1 MSSSSR
7 RVWSSN
13 APRRD
18 RSDDRRVIIQG
29 VSVFVSDL
37 HLSPD
42 RPATVDLFLAFLAG
56 RAREADQLYLL
67 GDIFDAWIG
76 DDDEGTPNTEVKA
89 ALAAV
94 TASGV
99 RCHLMHGNR
108 DFLIGRAFCRETGC
122 RLLRDPTLA
131 RFADEPTLLMHGDLL
146 CTDDVAYQRF
156 RRRIRNPLVQRL
168 FLWRSLAA
176 RRKVAA
182 DYRRK
187 SGAAT
192 AEKTPDIMDV
202 NQETVARYLHRYGA
216 VRLIHGHTHRPGDH
230 RVRIDGREAVRSVLA
245 EWHPDHGEAL
255 IHGHSGWHR
264 ETVLP
269 SIAPTPSRPDA
280 WC

>member
-1 MSSSSR
+1 L
-7 RVWSSN
+7 N
-13 APRRD
+13 TE
-18 RSDDRRVIIQG
+18 G

-37 HLSPD
+37 HLSPE

-56 RAREADQLYLL
+56 RVREADQLYLL

-76 DDDEGTPNTEVKA
+76 DDDDGTPGAEVKA
-89 ALAAV
+89 AVAAV

-99 RCHLMHGNR
+99 RCYLMHGNR
-108 DFLIGRAFCRETGC
+108 DFLLGRAFCREAGC

-131 RFADEPTLLMHGDLL
+131 RFAGEPTLLMHGDLL

-156 RRRIRNPLVQRL
+156 RRRIRNPLVRRL

-192 AEKTPDIMDV
+192 AEKTPEIMDV
-202 NQETVARYLHRYGA
+202 NQETVARYLRRYGA
-216 VRLIHGHTHRPGDH
+216 TRLIHGHTHRPGDH
-230 RVRIDGREAVRSVLA
+230 CVQIGDREAVRSVLA
-245 EWHPDHGEAL
+245 EWHPHHGEIL
-255 IHGHSGWHR
+255 VHGPSGWHR
-264 ETVLP
+264 EAVMP
-269 SIAPTPSRPDA
+269 
-280 WC
+280 